1 MKKVF
6 LLLSA
11 AILAFSCTEAEEV
24 TPDDNNTED
33 SGDNN
38 TEDSTIYATLTFE
51 DADYAASINY
61 VGESSWSSL
70 IDSAEYGG
78 DLLYTDMYYDEYGY
92 AYCSSEYAWYDENNT
107 ELASEVIESWGSA
120 AFWNGGIAVSNYYMA
135 VSEDAQADYNNQ
147 LSVPVISGDKSGYNG
162 SENFA
167 VVAGGGYLYFGDGVA
182 RQIEEAYVA
191 ITSYSMSV
199 ILYGDG
205 WNLMEGI
212 SSTDWFKIIA
222 TSVDADGATLA
233 STELYLAQGGE
244 IVEGWNSWDLSSLG
258 EVTKVIFSTD
268 SSVTND
274 YGSLLPNYFAI
285 DNVTVKME

>member
-6 LLLSA
+6 LLLSV
-11 AILAFSCTEAEEV
+11 AILAFSCNESEEV
-24 TPDDNNTED
+24 TPDD
-33 SGDNN
+33 N

-51 DADYAASINY
+51 DASYAASANY

-70 IDSAEYGG
+70 IDSPEYGG
-78 DLLYTDMYYDEYGY
+78 DLLYTDMYYDEYYY
-92 AYCSSEYAWYDENNT
+92 AYYCSSEYAWYDENNT
-107 ELASEVIESWGSA
+107 ELASEVIESWGST

-135 VSEDAQADYNNQ
+135 VSEDSQADYSNQ
-147 LSVPVISGDKSGYNG
+147 LSVPVISGGNSGYNG

-167 VVAGGGYLYFGDGVA
+167 VVVGGGYLYFGDGVA

-191 ITSYSMSV
+191 LTSYSMSV

-205 WNLMEGI
+205 WNLTEGI
-212 SSTDWFKIIA
+212 SETDWFKITA
-222 TSVDADGATLA
+222 TSVDSEGATIA

-258 EVTKVIFSTD
+258 EVTKVVFSTD
-268 SSVTND
+268 SSATND
-274 YGSLLPNYFAI
+274 WGSLLPDYFAI
-285 DNVTVKME
+285 DNITVKME